1 MVIHKAPLL
10 DERGNHKLDEA
21 GKPRY
26 LCGFRIAGGID
37 QDNSKSPQGY
47 PDKVNLTII
56 IMIII
61 IIINK
66 ECIKFI
72 IKLTY
77 VYRILDFAQNIL
89 ILVLWAGVSMFNIFY
104 L

>member
-47 PDKVNLTII
+47 PDKVNLTITIMIIIIIFI

-61 IIINK
+61 IITIIIIIISIINK
-66 ECIKFI
+66 DCIWT
-72 IKLTY
+72 IKIKACIQFEL
-77 VYRILDFAQNIL
+77 LF
-89 ILVLWAGVSMFNIFY
+89 
-104 L
+104 